1 MEKNE
6 LKPEYQWLTIDGVK
20 YKTLLTKKYI
30 ERKKYE
36 EVDDRFVYAFI
47 SGTINRIDV
56 KVGKKVK
63 VGDSL
68 LILEAMKMNNVIRS
82 AFNGVV
88 KKISVKAGEHVTKG
102 DLLVELS

>member
-1 MEKNE
+1 MEENK
-6 LKPEYQWLTIDGVK
+6 LKPEYNWLTIDNVK
-20 YKTLLTKKYI
+20 YKTLLTKKYT

-36 EVDDRFVYAFI
+36 EVDDCLVYAFI

-63 VGDSL
+63 IGDSL

-82 AFNGVV
+82 ACDGVV
-88 KKISVKAGEHVTKG
+88 KKINIKTGDHVTKG
-102 DLLVELS
+102 DLIVELS